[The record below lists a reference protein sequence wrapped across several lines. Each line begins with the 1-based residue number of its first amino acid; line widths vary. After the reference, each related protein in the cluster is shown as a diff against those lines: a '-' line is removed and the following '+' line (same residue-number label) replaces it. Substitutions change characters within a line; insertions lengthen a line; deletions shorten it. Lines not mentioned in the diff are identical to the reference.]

1 MDVYEP
7 ENVADDFANSSVP
20 IVSTPETKKFNDE
33 LTNLPGDPAN
43 NHDMMRER
51 ITYFV
56 LFLLLL
62 IVLYGLIMQNYWL
75 IGTVCFPVIAYG
87 VYKIFDRYL

>member
-1 MDVYEP
+1 MDVYEH
-7 ENVADDFANSSVP
+7 ENVADNSANSSVP

-33 LTNLPGDPAN
+33 LNNLPGDPTN
-43 NHDMMRER
+43 NRDMMRER

-56 LFLLLL
+56 LFLLFL
-62 IVLYGLIMQNYWL
+62 IVLYGLFMQNYWL
-75 IGTVCFPVIAYG
+75 IGTVCFPVIACG

>member
-1 MDVYEP
+1 MFIISNIKVKEWLRFDVDKRVPNAYQFHQKS
-7 ENVADDFANSSVP
+7 VLVMNSS
-20 IVSTPETKKFNDE
+20 KNDQ
-33 LTNLPGDPAN
+33 PN
-43 NHDMMRER
+43 NKMHEH

-62 IVLYGLIMQNYWL
+62 IIVYGLIMQSYWL